1 VATGRSRDALIEE
14 LWFAF
19 RTSERALHERTR
31 AGVASGGLTF
41 PRVTLLRL
49 LVHRGR
55 ATSRD
60 LAEALGVTSANLP
73 GLLDKLEA
81 DGYVTRT
88 RDRSDRRVVYVEV
101 TAKGRKKLRALWR
114 AALRAL
120 ASGFAAWSD
129 QDLRGLRDLL
139 ARIGREGC
147 GTGCAPGLTV
157 LPSTKGGPVGAP
169 PPRKNRK
176 R

>member
-1 VATGRSRDALIEE
+1 VASGSARDALVEE
-14 LWFAF
+14 TWFAF
-19 RTSERALHERTR
+19 RSSERALHERTR

-41 PRVTLLRL
+41 PRVALLRL

-60 LAEALGVTSANLP
+60 LAQALGVTSANLP

-88 RDRSDRRVVYVEV
+88 RDRSDRRVVYVDA
-101 TAKGRKKLRALWR
+101 TPKGRKKLKALWR
-114 AALRAL
+114 AALREL
-120 ASGFAAWSD
+120 TTGFASWTD
-129 QDLRGLRDLL
+129 QDLRTLRDLL

-147 GTGCAPGLTV
+147 GTDCGSGLRV
-157 LPSTKGGPVGAP
+157 LPTTKRRPARVP
-169 PPRKNRK
+169 TPRETRNR
-176 R
+176 